1 MPAAPRPASD
11 LPAPL
16 RIVVNGEPAETTAR
30 TLADLLIEAGYDVAK
45 VATARNGVFVA
56 AGARAG
62 TVIER
67 GDRIEIVAPR
77 AGG

>member
-30 TLADLLIEAGYDVAK
+30 TLADLLTEAGYDGAK

-56 AGARAG
+56 VGARAG
-62 TVIER
+62 TVLER